1 MTLERLEQYRTIK
14 RQIELYKKS
23 NNLSFLGAVDTT
35 KPSVQNNKISDVTAD
50 KAIALCE
57 KITDDEYASLCSEF
71 EIIHTYIFC
80 ISDLSVREIAKL
92 RFIEGKTYDE
102 IAKQINYEP
111 STIQK
116 KLSRYVKSH

>member
-57 KITDDEYASLCSEF
+57 TITDDEYASLCSEF